1 MPSTRRNN
9 LKKKVSSAFAAGTEK
24 CLHSKDAFALR
35 MRRVEDE
42 RREERRILS
51 CGQSGVGRE
60 GGREERMV

>member
-1 MPSTRRNN
+1 MHT
-9 LKKKVSSAFAAGTEK
+9 
-24 CLHSKDAFALR
+24 KDAFALR